1 MDPRPTTPPSLA
13 TPEQLALLLDS
24 IGDYAIFLLDPAGR
38 ISSWNLG
45 ARRLKGYEAGE
56 ILGEHFSRFYTPED
70 LARDHPAHELEI
82 ARAEGRYEEEG
93 WRVRKD
99 GSRFW
104 ASVLITA
111 LFVGGELMGY
121 AKVTRDL
128 TARRLAEEQLRARTA
143 ELIKANAD
151 LEQFRLMVSG
161 VSDYAIFALDAGGHI
176 RTWNEGARR
185 IKGYEQEEV
194 VGRHFAIF
202 YTAEDRANDHPAHEL
217 DVAAREG
224 RFEEEGWRL
233 RKDGG
238 RFWASVVITALRD
251 RNHVL
256 VGYAKVTRDLTE
268 RREADLALR
277 HANEELERFASTA
290 AHDLV
295 EPLHTIVGL
304 ADLLERRHGEA
315 LEGSGRELIEHI
327 RGSAERLRGRV
338 DGLLAYA
345 RSSQQPLRVQ
355 AASVAAAT
363 ESVVDSL
370 RAPIAEA
377 GAEVVYDPAAL
388 PIVVADPALLELVLQ
403 NLVSNALK
411 FRRPDAVPRVAVT
424 AEPDELGW
432 RIVVTDNGVGVP
444 PGEHERVFSFFHRLH
459 AVDDAPGT
467 GLGLSLVRRV
477 AERHGGMAGLQD
489 APGGG
494 TRAWITLPSTRPPA
508 AR

>member
-1 MDPRPTTPPSLA
+1 MDPRQTTPPSGA
-13 TPEQLALLLDS
+13 TPEQLALLLDAVAE
-24 IGDYAIFLLDPAGR
+24 YAIFLLDADGR
-38 ISSWNLG
+38 IRSWNTG
-45 ARRLKGYEAGE
+45 ARRIKGYTAEE

-70 LARDHPAHELEI
+70 LARDHPANELEI

-104 ASVLITA
+104 ARVLISA
-111 LFVGGELMGY
+111 LFVGDELLGY

-128 TARRLAEEQLRARTA
+128 TARRLAEEQMRTRAA
-143 ELIKANAD
+143 ELTEANRQ

-161 VSDYAIFALDAGGHI
+161 VSDYAIFALDPGGHI

-185 IKGYEQEEV
+185 IKGYTPEEAI
-194 VGRHFAIF
+194 GRHFSMF
-202 YTAEDRANDHPAHEL
+202 YTAEDRAIEHPAHEL
-217 DVAAREG
+217 DITAREG
-224 RFEEEGWRL
+224 RFEEEGWRV
-233 RKDGG
+233 RKDGS

-251 RNHVL
+251 DNGIL

-268 RREADLALR
+268 RREAELALR
-277 HANEELERFASTA
+277 QANQELERFASTA

-304 ADLLERRHGEA
+304 ADLLERRYGEV
-315 LEGSGRELIEHI
+315 LDGSGRELLGHV

-345 RSSQQPLRVQ
+345 RSSQQPLRVD
-355 AASVAAAT
+355 AASVGAIVEA
-363 ESVVDSL
+363 VVDAL

-377 GAEVVYDPAAL
+377 GAEIVYDQATL
-388 PIVVADPALLELVLQ
+388 PVVIADPALLELVLQ

-411 FRRPDAVPRVAVT
+411 FRRPDVPARVEVT

-432 RIVVTDNGVGVP
+432 RVVVTDNGIGIPAAEV
-444 PGEHERVFSFFHRLH
+444 ERVFSFFHRLH
-459 AVDDAPGT
+459 QADDVPGT

-477 AERHGGMAGLQD
+477 AERHGGEAGIENV
-489 APGGG
+489 PGGG
-494 TRAWITLPSTRPPA
+494 ARAWI
-508 AR
+508 